1 MENNIY
7 DTVKEVYKK
16 STYLDHYGG
25 SVFITFITVIVFF
38 LLFSYFYIM
47 SNAKALR
54 KDWPSQRCNPS
65 VIPFAGFVMDD
76 PKLSKFEFTG
86 QNFNSCLNN
95 ILTQISNDAL
105 QPLNFATSVVG
116 GAVGGV
122 SGVLNSIRERIAK
135 MVENMENTIGNI
147 FGRILNFLT
156 PIRFMLIKM
165 RDSLYKMNAIVLT
178 ALYSAVGTF
187 LGIKSFIGN
196 FITIAIIV
204 LIALAV
210 IIAVLLMFFFT
221 APLAVPPLLIFTAL
235 SAVVIYI
242 IAALGEIMEL
252 TKPDM
257 PEKPRCFDGS
267 TIVELNGGVKCRMRD
282 LKPGQYMSDGSKIT
296 ATMKLST
303 HGITMYDYNG
313 IVVSGNHNVMVDDG
327 VWKAVKDLD
336 ESIEIPDYDDEF
348 IYCINTT
355 SKRIK
360 IDRRYFSDWDDLD
373 DIEIFNIRT
382 KFIDIMPS
390 YFNRD
395 QFHKYLD
402 GGFAGSTLI
411 EMEDGNVKMLQD
423 IDVNDELRF
432 NGRVL
437 GVVKINMNDLKL
449 TKYII
454 DDKVFYGGPNN
465 VICDNEI
472 VSYEKESIGPDLESP
487 NSYLYHLITEDGRL
501 VIDGVKFYDYDGCM
515 EFYLNDE

>member
-1 MENNIY
+1 M
-7 DTVKEVYKK
+7 VK
-16 STYLDHYGG
+16 
-25 SVFITFITVIVFF
+25 
-38 LLFSYFYIM
+38 
-47 SNAKALR
+47 
-54 KDWPSQRCNPS
+54 
-65 VIPFAGFVMDD
+65 
-76 PKLSKFEFTG
+76 
-86 QNFNSCLNN
+86 
-95 ILTQISNDAL
+95 
-105 QPLNFATSVVG
+105 
-116 GAVGGV
+116 
-122 SGVLNSIRERIAK
+122 
-135 MVENMENTIGNI
+135 
-147 FGRILNFLT
+147 
-156 PIRFMLIKM
+156 
-165 RDSLYKMNAIVLT
+165 
-178 ALYSAVGTF
+178 
-187 LGIKSFIGN
+187 
-196 FITIAIIV
+196 
-204 LIALAV
+204 
-210 IIAVLLMFFFT
+210 
-221 APLAVPPLLIFTAL
+221 
-235 SAVVIYI
+235 
-242 IAALGEIMEL
+242 
-252 TKPDM
+252 
-257 PEKPRCFDGS
+257 
-267 TIVELNGGVKCRMRD
+267 
-282 LKPGQYMSDGSKIT
+282 
-296 ATMKLST
+296 
-303 HGITMYDYNG
+303 
-313 IVVSGNHNVMVDDG
+313 
-327 VWKAVKDLD
+327 
-336 ESIEIPDYDDEF
+336 F

-382 KFIDIMPS
+382 KFIDTMPS